1 MPVSPEY
8 RDYVAE
14 LFESLGDISIRRMFS
29 GAGVFYDGIMFAL
42 IVDDTLY
49 LKVDDTNRAKFEAAG
64 SRPYSFEKKKTGTTM
79 LTSYYELPETLFD
92 EPDALIDWARE
103 SVDVALRADVK
114 KRKPKNNTKKPAR

>member
-14 LFESLGDISIRRMFS
+14 LFEGLGDIAIRRMFG
-29 GAGVFYDGIMFAL
+29 GAGVFYDGVMFAL

-49 LKVDDTNRAKFEAAG
+49 LKVDDTNREKFEAAG
-64 SRPYSFEKKKTGTTM
+64 SRPFTFEKKKSGTTM

-92 EPDALIDWARE
+92 EPDDLIEWARE
-103 SVDVALRADVK
+103 SVDVALRADAKKKPK
-114 KRKPKNNTKKPAR
+114 KRAR